1 VAGPVNLQGAAMV
14 ERSAERG
21 VKNME
26 RRLTAVE
33 HILPTLVTKTDLE
46 TAVGELR
53 TEIQAAIAPLA
64 TKAEVTGVTTEVA
77 AVRTD
82 VSALKSD
89 VSTLKTDVSILK
101 TDVATLKTEVT
112 ALKVELYAAIR
123 AEGVETRRHFD
134 VVADGMHADFRILA
148 EGLVTTQGH
157 CDTRHRD
164 VTRTLNEHDHRLTR
178 LEALPSKGR

>member
-1 VAGPVNLQGAAMV
+1 MV
-14 ERSAERG
+14 ERSAARG

-33 HILPTLVTKTDLE
+33 QVLPTPATKKDLE
-46 TAVGELR
+46 TAVGDLR
-53 TEIQAAIAPLA
+53 TEIQVAVAPLA
-64 TKAEVTGVTTEVA
+64 TKAEVTGVTTDVA
-77 AVRTD
+77 A
-82 VSALKSD
+82 
-89 VSTLKTDVSILK
+89 LKTDV
-101 TDVATLKTEVT
+101 TTLKTEVT

-134 VVADGMHADFRILA
+134 VVAEGMHADFRILA
-148 EGLVTTQGH
+148 EGFVATEAR

-164 VTRTLNEHDHRLTR
+164 VTRTLNEHDRRLTR